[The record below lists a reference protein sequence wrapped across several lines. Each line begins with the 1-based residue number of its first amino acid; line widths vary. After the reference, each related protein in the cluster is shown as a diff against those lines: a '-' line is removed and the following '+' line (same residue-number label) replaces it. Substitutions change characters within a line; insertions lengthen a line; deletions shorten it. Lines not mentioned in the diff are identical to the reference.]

1 MAKTNRKKNKLHKCK
16 KDNELYWYLNSKG
29 EKRWC
34 FRHRY
39 YDLFGRRRE
48 KTERGFTSEAAAY
61 RALCEVRAK
70 LAAGNNIEVEHDK
83 MTVGQWVNIWYET
96 HKNEWEITTR
106 LQRKNIIRYQIEPLI
121 GKMKLSTLDRETYKR
136 KFINPL
142 LEEYKPSTVRLF
154 HRVFKVAINAAV
166 DAEILPR
173 NRFTKIKIVD
183 EERREEPNVL
193 SIHELNKFL
202 EAAETEP
209 FTSKLIV
216 YTLAFTGMRRGEALG
231 LKWKNIDT
239 EKFTITIEATRDR
252 KGYRTPKTLNSYRTI
267 DIDENLASMFDK
279 YRKWCKELFFSFGK
293 RFTPEEFEEQF
304 VFISYQTAE
313 PYMDNSLHYAF
324 KRLSKIVG
332 FTVKPH
338 TLRHTHASILL
349 AKGIDVAVVADRL
362 GNTPNVIWETYAH
375 VIKESKSRTVD
386 QFISAL
392 KTAEK

>member
-39 YDLFGRRRE
+39 YDLFGKRRE
-48 KTERGFTSEAAAY
+48 KSEQGFTSEAAAY
-61 RALCEVRAK
+61 RALCAVRAK
-70 LAAGNNIEVEHDK
+70 LATGNNIEVEHDK
-83 MTVGQWVNIWYET
+83 MTVGQWMDIWYET
-96 HKNEWEITTR
+96 HKNEWEVTTR
-106 LQRKNIIRYQIEPLI
+106 IQRKNIIKYQIEPLI
-121 GKMKLSTLDRETYKR
+121 GKLRLSTLDKETYKR

-142 LEEYKPSTVRLF
+142 LKEYKPSTVRLF
-154 HRVFKVAINAAV
+154 HRIFKVAINAAV

-173 NRFTKIKIVD
+173 NRFTKIKISD
-183 EERREEPNVL
+183 EEREEPNVL
-193 SIHELNKFL
+193 SIQELNTFL

-313 PYMDNSLHYAF
+313 PYMDNSLFYAF
-324 KRLSKIVG
+324 KRLSKKVG

-349 AKGIDVAVVADRL
+349 SSGVDVAVVADRL

-375 VIKESKSRTVD
+375 VISESKSRTVE